1 MSTIEQCPA
10 ETIDNIVSFLNL
22 RDICN
27 LRLTS
32 RGLALRVFGAPSFG
46 SHLEQRQVDV
56 TERSLRAV
64 AEATAKPGRLG
75 CFISDLVL
83 VGVVN
88 NTKFLAEEVK
98 YTAEG
103 TGRRAKAQQD
113 LGILTRR
120 QTEYETLHASRGDI
134 LLLSQIFRNLMAH
147 GRRRGLRSL
156 SLTVVVYRED
166 AQTRL
171 LPKDGFGWTLI
182 WQAAADTFLTA
193 LAAFAA
199 SGIAVQRLDVY
210 NSIERCSLACNEPSA
225 VNFEYNMLATSLA
238 SLKTLAVSFSDRVIN
253 ERTEDLGLTGDPSD
267 TWDEHLEDEL
277 REREDIEN
285 EVYQDSTFTGLPAL
299 VQRCRGLESLELH
312 HYQLKDLILSEED
325 LIFSGLNR
333 YRERFFPYIAEMIP
347 LPPLKRVVL
356 RGLRVRSADILA
368 FIQRL
373 QPTLR
378 ELSLQH
384 VILLDGAKFETIF
397 GYCISEEAGLER
409 LYLDHLL
416 EPVVMAS
423 GAYNYR
429 RLVYFTGEPNQEPK
443 LQRRDLPQRGSNT
456 VDRIGAAQIRRPIPY
471 FSVSV
476 PMRER
481 GNRLGAHYPH
491 SRPYLSLCLYGQ
503 RDYGP
508 P

>member
-10 ETIDNIVSFLNL
+10 ETIDSIVSFLNL

-32 RGLALRVFGAPSFG
+32 RGLALRVSVAPSLG
-46 SHLEQRQVDV
+46 SYLEQRQVDV

-75 CFISDLVL
+75 CFIDDLVL

-88 NTKFLAEEVK
+88 NTKFLTQEVK
-98 YTAEG
+98 YAAED
-103 TGRRAKAQQD
+103 TGQRAKAQQD

-120 QTEYETLHASRGDI
+120 QTEYETLHASRGDV

-156 SLTVVVYRED
+156 SLAVVVNRED

-171 LPKDGFGWTLI
+171 PPADGGGWTLI

-210 NSIERCSLACNEPSA
+210 NGVERCSLACNEPSA
-225 VNFEYNMLATSLA
+225 VNFEFNTLATSLA

-253 ERTEDLGLTGDPSD
+253 PRTEDFGLTGDSAD
-267 TWDEHLEDEL
+267 VWDEHWEDEL
-277 REREDIEN
+277 REPEDIEH
-285 EVYQDSTFTGLPAL
+285 ELYQDSTFSGLPAL
-299 VQRCRGLESLELH
+299 IQRCRRLESLELH
-312 HYQLKDLILSEED
+312 HYQLED
-325 LIFSGLNR
+325 LIVSELNR
-333 YRERFFPYIAEMIP
+333 HRERFFPYIAEMIP
-347 LPPLKRVVL
+347 LPPLKRLVL
-356 RGLRVRSADILA
+356 RGLRVRSADVLA
-368 FIQRL
+368 FLQRL

-378 ELSLQH
+378 ELSLRNL
-384 VILLDGAKFETIF
+384 ILLDGAKFENI
-397 GYCISEEAGLER
+397 YCIFEEAGLEQ

-416 EPVVMAS
+416 EPVVTAS
-423 GAYNYR
+423 GAYSCR

-443 LQRRDLPQRGSNT
+443 LRRKDLPHRGSNT

-476 PMRER
+476 PFRER
-481 GNRLGAHYPH
+481 G
-491 SRPYLSLCLYGQ
+491 SRPAFSPNIRAPYPLCLYGQ
-503 RDYGP
+503 QDYGP